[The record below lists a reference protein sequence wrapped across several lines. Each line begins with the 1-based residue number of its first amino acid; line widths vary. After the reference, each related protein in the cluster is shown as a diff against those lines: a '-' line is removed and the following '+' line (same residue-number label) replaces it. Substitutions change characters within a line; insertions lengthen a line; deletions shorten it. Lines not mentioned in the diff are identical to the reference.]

1 MAVVRVYSNGH
12 VVLQDVCVLHEG
24 NESSFSK
31 RCCQCNFSEKFKGR
45 EIILEQGMNGYI
57 PSDIRYDDT
66 KHYQIQSDGARCEKR
81 TPFRNMS
88 MILSNI

>member
-1 MAVVRVYSNGH
+1 
-12 VVLQDVCVLHEG
+12 
-24 NESSFSK
+24 
-31 RCCQCNFSEKFKGR
+31 
-45 EIILEQGMNGYI
+45 MNGYI

-81 TPFRNMS
+81 TPFRNMP